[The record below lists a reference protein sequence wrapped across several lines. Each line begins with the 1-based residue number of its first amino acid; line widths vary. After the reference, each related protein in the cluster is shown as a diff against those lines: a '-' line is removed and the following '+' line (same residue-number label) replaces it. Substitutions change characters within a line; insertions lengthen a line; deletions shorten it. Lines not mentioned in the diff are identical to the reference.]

1 MISLISELT
10 DRKGRRAPVGWVFF
24 DADCAICTS
33 LARRFRR
40 TLEKRGFV
48 LAALQDP
55 RVGLLLGIPR
65 DRLLLE
71 LRVLTGTDDIHGG
84 ADAIVFLARKIWWA
98 WPLYVVGQLPFA
110 RGILDASY
118 RVIARHR
125 HCSSA
130 SCSPGPSRSST
141 PQGHAGEGLR

>member
-48 LAALQDP
+48 LGALQDP
-55 RVGLLLGIPR
+55 RVGVLLGIPR

-71 LRVLTGTDDIHGG
+71 LRVVTGTHDIHGG
-84 ADAIVFLARKIWWA
+84 ADAIVFLARKIWWGGRSTSWGRFRWHEA
-98 WPLYVVGQLPFA
+98 FWTQV
-110 RGILDASY
+110 IASS
-118 RVIARHR
+118 RVIAIVFLPPAHR
-125 HCSSA
+125 GQTVQA
-130 SCSPGPSRSST
+130 LLKDIRE
-141 PQGHAGEGLR
+141 EG